1 MFFGESQSFLNG
13 ARGSGIELMGN
24 AFAHH
29 ALGRWIDFDSNGTGG
44 NDFTADNDV
53 QCFLLPLM

>member
-1 MFFGESQSFLNG
+1 
-13 ARGSGIELMGN
+13 MGN